1 MAFIQVHSPRQPGA
15 ITDFQQ
21 ESAENGITIVP
32 DRRLLLKYTKQRN
45 ILPRLSASLDNLLQT
60 NNHKQNTPSNPD
72 EHIDVVAALGI
83 VPVVGNDTK
92 PEVATQLSVP
102 RRQRVINYGAS
113 KKDLTRGIGTK
124 LRGPGGSKMR
134 LDQYSGKVRRR
145 RHYISQLRG
154 HTLGNILAETQDRS
168 KFLVLRDFQM
178 PEIIAR
184 WQRYFLRAVLRTW
197 RRLVELAKEDMLRYR
212 KMFVKSD
219 RELMKRALKILRH
232 EADLAMAQRAN
243 SQLNNHSRADDEKN
257 QRLREYKTKAK
268 VSRAKIISLELQND
282 SLVEERNELRA
293 EVAKWMGLAKG
304 KKGNEGGGGG
314 GGASAAA
321 SAAASG
327 ASGDSG
333 AACSGDSV

>member
-1 MAFIQVHSPRQPGA
+1 MPIGDP
-15 ITDFQQ
+15 QQ
-21 ESAENGITIVP
+21 EYAEDGNTMVP

-60 NNHKQNTPSNPD
+60 NKHKQNTPSNPE
-72 EHIDVVAALGI
+72 EHIDVIAALGI

-102 RRQRVINYGAS
+102 RHRRVINYGSS

-219 RELMKRALKILRH
+219 RELMKRALKVLRH

-243 SQLNNHSRADDEKN
+243 SQLNNHSREDDEKN
-257 QRLREYKTKAK
+257 QRLREYKAKAK
-268 VSRAKIISLELQND
+268 VSRAKIVSLELQND

-304 KKGNEGGGGG
+304 KGKEGESAAAGGGGNGGGGG
-314 GGASAAA
+314 SGGGSGGASGG
-321 SAAASG
+321 SNGGGSGGSG
-327 ASGDSG
+327 AS
-333 AACSGDSV
+333 